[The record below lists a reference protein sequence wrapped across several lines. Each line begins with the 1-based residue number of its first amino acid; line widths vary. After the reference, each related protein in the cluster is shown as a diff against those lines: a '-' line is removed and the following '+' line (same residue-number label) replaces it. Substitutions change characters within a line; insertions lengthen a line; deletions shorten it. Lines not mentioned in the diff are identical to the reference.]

1 MQVISTTRLTENLE
15 QKLVHDYPNVTFR
28 FFSSIEKVTNVSEAE
43 VLITY
48 GDDVTEAILEQAT
61 ALKWIMVISAGL
73 DEMPLAWIDEQN
85 IRVTNARGIH
95 KHPMSEYAMA
105 MLLGHYREMFTFYE
119 QQKQH
124 KWNQRVKTKEINNR
138 KMTIV
143 GAGAIGEELA
153 RLAQAFD
160 IETTAVTKSGGKR
173 NNFNHSVTLNQIDD
187 VLEDSDFV
195 VSILPSTQETRPF
208 YLPHHFTCMKSSA
221 VFLNMGRGDV
231 VEADVLIKALDEGD
245 ISHAILDVAPL
256 EPLPE
261 GHPFWDHE
269 KITLTPHISGKS
281 SQYLPRAIA
290 IFQENLSQYLVDGT
304 LTINHIDL
312 KRGY

>member
-1 MQVISTTRLTENLE
+1 MQVISTTRLTESLE
-15 QKLVHDYPNVTFR
+15 QQLINNFPEVTFS
-28 FFSSIEKVTNVSEAE
+28 FFTSIDAVKDLSEAE
-43 VLITY
+43 VLLTY
-48 GDDVTEAILEQAT
+48 GEDLTEVILEQAT
-61 ALKWIMVISAGL
+61 KLKWIMVMSAGV
-73 DEMPLAWIDEQN
+73 DEMPLEWIDAHN
-85 IRVTNARGIH
+85 IQVTNARGIH

-124 KWNQRVKTKEINNR
+124 KWHQKVKTKEINHR

-153 RLAQAFD
+153 RLAQAFH
-160 IETTAVTKSGGKR
+160 IETTAVTKSGGER
-173 NNFNHSVTLNQIDD
+173 NNFDYSVTLSQIDTA
-187 VLEDSDFV
+187 LEDSDFV
-195 VSILPSTQETRPF
+195 VSILPSTEETRPF
-208 YLPHHFTCMKSSA
+208 YQSHHFNCMKSSA

-231 VEADVLIKALDEGD
+231 VEAPVLIKALDEGD
-245 ISHAILDVAPL
+245 IGHAILDVAPQ

-261 GHPFWDHE
+261 GHPFWEHE

-281 SQYLPRAIA
+281 SQYLPRAIK
-290 IFQENLSQYLVDGT
+290 IFKDNLSQYLIDGA
-304 LTINHIDL
+304 LTVNHIDL

>member
-1 MQVISTTRLTENLE
+1 MRVISTTRLTENLE

-28 FFSSIEKVTNVSEAE
+28 FFSSIEKVTNLSEAE

-48 GDDVTEAILEQAT
+48 GDDVTKAILEQAT
-61 ALKWIMVISAGL
+61 NLKWIMVMSAGV
-73 DEMPLAWIDEQN
+73 DEMPLAWIQKRN
-85 IRVTNARGIH
+85 IQVTNARGIH

-124 KWNQRVKTKEINNR
+124 KWYQQVKTKELNHR
-138 KMTIV
+138 KMTII

-153 RLAQAFD
+153 RLAQAFH
-160 IETTAVTKSGGKR
+160 IETTAVTRSGGKR
-173 NNFNHSVTLNQIDD
+173 NNFDHSVTLNQINEA
-187 VLEDSDFV
+187 LADSDFV
-195 VSILPSTQETRPF
+195 VSILPSTEETRPF
-208 YLPHHFTCMKSSA
+208 YQSHHFTCMKPSA
-221 VFLNMGRGDV
+221 IFLNMGRGDV
-231 VEADVLIKALDEGD
+231 VDEEVLIKALDEGD
-245 ISHAILDVAPL
+245 IAHAILDVAPL

-261 GHPFWDHE
+261 EHPFWSHE

-281 SQYLPRAIA
+281 SQYLPRAIE
-290 IFQENLSQYLVDGT
+290 IFEDNLSQYLIDGT
-304 LTINHIDL
+304 LPVNQIDL

>member
-1 MQVISTTRLTENLE
+1 MRVISTTRLTENLE

-28 FFSSIEKVTNVSEAE
+28 FFSSIEKVTNLSEAE

-61 ALKWIMVISAGL
+61 NLKWIMVMSAGV
-73 DEMPLAWIDEQN
+73 DEMPLAWIQKRN
-85 IRVTNARGIH
+85 IQVTNARGIH

-124 KWNQRVKTKEINNR
+124 KWHQKVKTKELNHR
-138 KMTIV
+138 KMTII

-153 RLAQAFD
+153 RLAQAFH

-173 NNFNHSVTLNQIDD
+173 NNFDHSVTLSQIEEA
-187 VLEDSDFV
+187 LNDSDFV
-195 VSILPSTQETRPF
+195 VSILPSTNETRPF
-208 YLPHHFTCMKSSA
+208 YRAHHFKCMKSSA
-221 VFLNMGRGDV
+221 LFLNMGRGDV
-231 VEADVLIKALDEGD
+231 VDEEVLIKALDEGD
-245 ISHAILDVAPL
+245 IAHAILDVTPL

-261 GHPFWDHE
+261 EHPFWSHE

-281 SQYLPRAIA
+281 SQYLPRAIE
-290 IFQENLSQYLVDGT
+290 IFEDNLSQYLIDGT
-304 LTINHIDL
+304 LPVNQIDL

>member
-1 MQVISTTRLTENLE
+1 MQVISTTRLTESLE
-15 QKLVHDYPNVTFR
+15 QQLINNYPEVTFQ
-28 FFSSIEKVTNVSEAE
+28 FFSSIETVVDLSEAE
-43 VLITY
+43 VLVTY
-48 GDDVTEAILEQAT
+48 GEDLTKAILEQAVK
-61 ALKWIMVISAGL
+61 LKWIMVISAGV
-73 DEMPLAWIDEQN
+73 DEMPLAWIDARN
-85 IRVTNARGIH
+85 ILVTNARGIH

-124 KWNQRVKTKEINNR
+124 KWHQKVKTKEINHR

-153 RLAQAFD
+153 RLAQAFY

-173 NNFNHSVTLNQIDD
+173 KNFDHSVTLSQIED

-195 VSILPSTQETRPF
+195 VSILPSTEETRPF
-208 YLPHHFTCMKSSA
+208 YQPHHFKRMKSSA
-221 VFLNMGRGDV
+221 LFLNMGRGDV
-231 VEADVLIKALDEGD
+231 VESDVLIKALDNGH
-245 ISHAILDVAPL
+245 ISHAILDVAPF

-261 GHPFWDHE
+261 EHPFWMHK

-281 SQYLPRAIA
+281 SQYLPRAIE
-290 IFQENLSQYLVDGT
+290 IFENNLSQYLIDRT
-304 LTINHIDL
+304 LTVNQIDL